1 MRPTGIIRRT
11 LTCSEICT
19 KRISA
24 CLEALAGQGGQAAVA
39 WGTLCRICRTSC
51 KGSGEV
57 QVRGEG
63 LDGVEVV
70 DGVEWAGARAAAAA
84 AAAAAAEEVQVVGT
98 GWAGVERR
106 GKGEVGC
113 ALNLSVFTWLL
124 APVITLVSQDSEIA
138 VVQ

>member
-1 MRPTGIIRRT
+1 M
-11 LTCSEICT
+11 
-19 KRISA
+19 
-24 CLEALAGQGGQAAVA
+24 
-39 WGTLCRICRTSC
+39 
-51 KGSGEV
+51 

-70 DGVEWAGARAAAAA
+70 DGVEWAGARAAAA

>member
-1 MRPTGIIRRT
+1 M
-11 LTCSEICT
+11 
-19 KRISA
+19 
-24 CLEALAGQGGQAAVA
+24 
-39 WGTLCRICRTSC
+39 
-51 KGSGEV
+51 

-70 DGVEWAGARAAAAA
+70 DGVEWAGARAA